1 MTSTRRGKTIRR
13 WRPVLLGIALGLTIT
28 AGNLRARAA
37 RSRSRVV
44 YVQPFEASSIL
55 TRRERVHL
63 RRVLARFFPVR
74 LRILRP
80 MPLPVDACS
89 DERGCRA
96 RALLD
101 ALTRRA
107 PRRSLRIVGVTRRRV
122 FDIYGEH
129 GIGFASGIG
138 ERAVVVS
145 VLQMPSAR
153 TRGVVLSKVVLHELG
168 HAFGLGHCAD
178 PTCLMA
184 MGAELSWMF
193 YFCPRCRSG
202 LKRNGLAVRR
212 VKVPPWPPPKR
223 VKPETRRLLRRL
235 DRAGAEIILMPDSEI
250 SSGKRSRF

>member
-1 MTSTRRGKTIRR
+1 MTPTRRGKTIGR
-13 WRPVLLGIALGLTIT
+13 WQPVLLGIALGLTIT

-37 RSRSRVV
+37 RNRARVV

-55 TRRERVHL
+55 TRRELVHL

-107 PRRSLRIVGVTRRRV
+107 PRRSLRIVGVTRRPV

-129 GIGFASGIG
+129 GIGFAG
-138 ERAVVVS
+138 
-145 VLQMPSAR
+145 
-153 TRGVVLSKVVLHELG
+153 GVVLSKVVLHELG

-193 YFCPRCRSG
+193 NFCPRCRSG

-212 VKVPPWPPPKR
+212 VKVLPWPPPKR

-250 SSGKRSRF
+250 SSGKRPRF